1 MYNKG
6 IYVYYIYICL
16 QKYIYI
22 YYIYHTPICVY
33 KPGSLSHFFT
43 TSIFLPSLV
52 CFIRFFPGSL
62 EATWTTLR
70 GKEPGVN
77 CELACLSTKMP
88 EFQVDS
94 DHLEIYRYYVK

>member
-1 MYNKG
+1 M
-6 IYVYYIYICL
+6 
-16 QKYIYI
+16 I

-43 TSIFLPSLV
+43 TSIFLSSLV

-62 EATWTTLR
+62 EATW
-70 GKEPGVN
+70 GVD
-77 CELACLSTKMP
+77 CELGCLSTKMT